1 MKSRAQPSEVFRLRF
16 PKPFLA
22 KIKQI
27 AKEEDRTTAY
37 MVRELVEQGL
47 IRRAELQAS
56 R

>member
-16 PKPFLA
+16 PKPLLE
-22 KIKQI
+22 KISKI
-27 AKEEDRTTAY
+27 AKDEDRTTAY

-47 IRRAELQAS
+47 IRRAEVQAS